1 MYSEKEAMQSRGCS
15 VVPSAD
21 QKNENINQHGCC
33 KLDAYDWISDI
44 NFIEEKRYFDI
55 VEIRF
60 KNNRKG
66 FFRSPEGETLRSGD
80 IVAVE
85 ASPGHDIGIVSL
97 TGEIVRLQM
106 HKKKVPYKDTYIQKV
121 YRKARGN
128 DIEKWVQAAALE
140 IPSMITT
147 RKAVNELKLDMKIN
161 DVEYQGD
168 KTKAV
173 FYYTAD
179 GRVDFR
185 ELIKILAEKFSV
197 RIEMKQIGVRQESS
211 RLGGIGSC
219 GRELCCSSW
228 LTDFDSVST
237 NTARMQNLSMNPQ
250 KLAGQCGKLKC
261 CLNFE
266 NDNYK
271 EEVAKF
277 PPSDIKL
284 KTDSGDAFFQK
295 KDILSGMMWYSYFD
309 TPSVYIPIR
318 REEVRNI
325 QRMNEKGKKPDAL
338 NAHHEEEIIDTVR
351 FDNVIGQDDLTRF
364 DNVKDGKGKS
374 KRGDNRNTRGR
385 KKSANGNSKKPND
398 AKGNNADK
406 KTPQNRQNA
415 KPKNGRKNVNAAKN
429 GNNNPNKVKANP
441 NVKVKANPNAKVK
454 ANSNA
459 KVNPNAKDSKVV
471 NNGPKNN
478 KPKTANKPKNNPN
491 PNAKPNNGA
500 KKVAANKGNAKPS
513 TRTNKPQKPKKQAGD
528 KVAKSPSKPQN
539 KPNNNPE

>member
-1 MYSEKEAMQSRGCS
+1 MYSEKEAMQSRGCCF
-15 VVPSAD
+15 VPSAD
-21 QKNENINQHGCC
+21 QKNENINQHSCC

-55 VEIRF
+55 VEVRF

-97 TGEIVRLQM
+97 AGEIVRLQM
-106 HKKKVPYKDTYIQKV
+106 HKKKVPYKDTYISKV

-147 RKAVNELKLDMKIN
+147 RKAVMDLNLDMKIN

-173 FYYTAD
+173 FYYTAE

-228 LTDFDSVST
+228 LTDFNSVST
-237 NTARMQNLSMNPQ
+237 NTARLQNLSMNPQ

-266 NDNYK
+266 QDNYK
-271 EEVAKF
+271 EEASKF
-277 PPSDIKL
+277 PPSDVKL
-284 KTDSGDAFFQK
+284 KTKAGDAFFQK
-295 KDILSGMMWYSYFD
+295 KDILSGMMWYSYYD
-309 TPSVYIPIR
+309 KPSVFIGMR
-318 REEVRNI
+318 RQEVQNI
-325 QRMNEKGKKPDAL
+325 QRMNDKGKLPDAL
-338 NAHHEEEIIDTVR
+338 NDYLEAELDETVK
-351 FDNVIGQDDLTRF
+351 FDNVIGQDDVTRF
-364 DNVKDGKGKS
+364 DKVKTGGNK
-374 KRGDNRNTRGR
+374 NRN
-385 KKSANGNSKKPND
+385 KKPANRNRNQSNNKSSQSTTD
-398 AKGNNADK
+398 KGNNKNKQAGNK
-406 KTPQNRQNA
+406 NKAKPNSRNA
-415 KPKNGRKNVNAAKN
+415 KNKNNNTKDSSAKN
-429 GNNNPNKVKANP
+429 KGPKQNNSSEKA
-441 NVKVKANPNAKVK
+441 
-454 ANSNA
+454 SN
-459 KVNPNAKDSKVV
+459 
-471 NNGPKNN
+471 KNN
-478 KPKTANKPKNNPN
+478 KQKRTNNPQ
-491 PNAKPNNGA
+491 AKKDRKPNNGD
-500 KKVAANKGNAKPS
+500 S
-513 TRTNKPQKPKKQAGD
+513 D
-528 KVAKSPSKPQN
+528 KS
-539 KPNNNPE
+539 